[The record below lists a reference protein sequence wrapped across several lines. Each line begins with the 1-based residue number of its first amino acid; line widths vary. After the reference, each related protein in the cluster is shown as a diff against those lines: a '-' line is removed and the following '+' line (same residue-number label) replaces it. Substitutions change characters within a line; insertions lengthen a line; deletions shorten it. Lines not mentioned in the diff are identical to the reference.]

1 MYVDFK
7 ITCWER
13 VTIPEDRKEEIEGK
27 IKDGTIET
35 ANDLVEYLDEDG
47 VYEGMVEETEATMTP
62 EDNDGFST
70 IEMGEKGKGTFFGN
84 AKI

>member
-13 VTIPEDRKEEIEGK
+13 VTIPEEYKDEIQEK

-35 ANDLVEYLDEDG
+35 ANELIEYLEAG
-47 VYEGMVEETEATMTP
+47 IYEGMVEETEETMTP
-62 EDNDGFST
+62 EENGGCAT
-70 IEMGEKGKGTFFGN
+70 IEMGEKGEGTFFGN